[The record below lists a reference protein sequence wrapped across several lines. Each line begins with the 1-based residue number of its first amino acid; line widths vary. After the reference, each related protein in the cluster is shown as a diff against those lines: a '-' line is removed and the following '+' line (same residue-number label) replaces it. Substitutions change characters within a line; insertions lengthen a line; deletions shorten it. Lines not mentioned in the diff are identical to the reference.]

1 MYTGDGGFQRMT
13 GGTDMQKVKQG
24 NRRRIMNSVKTRLTL
39 VVLLVMAMP
48 LIIAICINYVI
59 QMNEAGQTMD
69 QLNAA
74 QVQNVEQEFV
84 KVASLNYG
92 VLQTVA
98 NSDSTRRV
106 LLGRLDRST
115 VQTWLTA
122 VDHTMDD
129 GNMLMVVKSDGMQL
143 LREEG
148 ECEDVSGTEFFNAVK
163 DTDDFYASNVQIS
176 STGERYCTFA
186 FPVHDEEGG
195 FLGLVQRN
203 YNLSLFDELVRS
215 GVIEENEQVLI
226 ADRNGDLVA
235 HSGLDLNSQE
245 VNMASEPWF
254 TDTRNV
260 ETASGDYN
268 VTSEGTDWRVSY
280 FKEPTTGWITVIYR
294 DVSVSMQSARNAA
307 VIVIIVGAVLLLIAG
322 FVVYLLANSFTEPIY
337 AINETFTG
345 LRNGEFRKIDKFSSR
360 KDEFGE
366 IVNNT
371 NGVIDHLTEVITD
384 IKESS
389 EFVGSQARELSNTSE
404 QIRMTTESVST
415 AVQEVAKGATGQA
428 DTIQKASENLNNLSG
443 AIRNV
448 AQNAEGLAGT
458 AGSINEASKT
468 SVEALQKLAVNMQSM
483 SGSMSEIK
491 DAMNATSGAVKG
503 VNEMVD
509 MITSIASQTNL
520 LALNASIEAA
530 RAGDS
535 GRGFAVVAEEI
546 GKLASDSSDTAD
558 KIREEMMNLLKVSER
573 AIAKTNE
580 VSSVSEN
587 VNGVL
592 ADTVDT
598 INSLIREVEDTVGG
612 IQNISELTQECDAS
626 KGVIVDA
633 MVNLSAISEE
643 NAASTQVTGV
653 SVEGLDTT
661 AAALADSAS
670 NLNEVAK
677 KLEDELEFFKI

>member
-1 MYTGDGGFQRMT
+1 MKKDKQRN
-13 GGTDMQKVKQG
+13 K
-24 NRRRIMNSVKTRLTL
+24 RRVMSSVKTKLTL

-59 QMNEAGQTMD
+59 QMNEAGKTMD
-69 QLNAA
+69 QLNTA

-122 VDHTMDD
+122 VDSTMGD
-129 GNMLMVVKSDGMQL
+129 GNMLIVVKKDGMQL

-148 ECEDVSGTEFFNAVK
+148 ECEDVSGTEFFNAVME
-163 DTDDFYASNVQIS
+163 TDDFYASNVQIS
-176 STGERYCTFA
+176 PAGERYCTFA

-235 HSGLDLNSQE
+235 HSGLDLNQQE
-245 VNMASEPWF
+245 INMASEPWF
-254 TDTRNV
+254 TDTRDV

-268 VTSEGTDWRVSY
+268 VTSDGIDWRVSY

-307 VIVIIVGAVLLLIAG
+307 IIVIIVGAVLLLIAG
-322 FVVYLLANSFTEPIY
+322 FIVYLLAKSFTEPIY

-345 LRNGEFRKIDKFSSR
+345 LRNGEFRKINKFSSR
-360 KDEFGE
+360 RDEFGE

-384 IKESS
+384 IKVSS
-389 EFVGSQARELSNTSE
+389 EFVGNQARELSDTSE
-404 QIRMTTESVST
+404 QIRMTTENVST

-483 SGSMSEIK
+483 SGSMNEIK
-491 DAMNATSGAVKG
+491 ETMNATSSAVKG

-509 MITSIASQTNL
+509 MINSIASQTNL

-530 RAGDS
+530 RAGES

-558 KIREEMMNLLKVSER
+558 KIREEMTNLLKVSEN

-580 VSSVSEN
+580 VSAVSEN
-587 VNGVL
+587 VNAVL

-598 INSLIREVEDTVGG
+598 INSLINEVEETVGG

-633 MVNLSAISEE
+633 MVDLSAISEE